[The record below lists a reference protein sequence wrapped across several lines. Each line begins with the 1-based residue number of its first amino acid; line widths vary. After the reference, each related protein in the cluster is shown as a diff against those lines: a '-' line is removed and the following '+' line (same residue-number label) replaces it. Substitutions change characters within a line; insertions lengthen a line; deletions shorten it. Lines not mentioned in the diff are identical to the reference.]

1 MSGPT
6 FSFCGHDVTIHE
18 QLADCGVGATIWDS
32 SIILSRFMEQT
43 ELELADKSVLELG
56 AGTGLVSIVASL
68 LGAKVTTTD
77 CGETLPC
84 AWGNVPRNTELR
96 AKHAPVVRRLEW
108 GTADLDDFGVQ
119 HYDYI
124 MGSDIIYKEET
135 FPDLHKTIMHL
146 AGAETVLYLAGRIR
160 FSADEDFLDTLKQ
173 DFYLSCVYEDP
184 IREVYIYRGEKLRNS
199 KT

>member
-6 FSFCGHDVTIHE
+6 FNFCGHDVIIHE

-43 ELELADKSVLELG
+43 ELELEDKSVLELG

-84 AWGNVPRNTELR
+84 ARGNVPRNTELR
-96 AKHAPVVRRLEW
+96 AKHEPVVRRLEW
-108 GTADLDDFGVQ
+108 GTTDLDDFGPK
-119 HYDYI
+119 YDYI

-135 FPDLHKTIMHL
+135 FQDLYKTIMHL

-160 FSADEDFLDTLKQ
+160 FSVDEDFLDTLKH
-173 DFYLSCVYEDP
+173 DFYLSCVYEDTD
-184 IREVYIYRGEKLRNS
+184 REVYIYRGEKLRNS
-199 KT
+199 